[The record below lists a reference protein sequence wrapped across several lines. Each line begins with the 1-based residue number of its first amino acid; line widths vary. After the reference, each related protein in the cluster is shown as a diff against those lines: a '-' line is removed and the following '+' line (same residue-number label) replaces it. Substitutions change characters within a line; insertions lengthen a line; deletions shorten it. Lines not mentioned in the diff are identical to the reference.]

1 MEVLN
6 FLKPVLIFI
15 SVVFLT
21 SCSYSGRDDNV
32 SYVTPSLGVQ
42 FNSTQQENNSRNFM
56 DKDMNLIN
64 QAGSTVKERFNPP
77 VGYKRVEVQ
86 ENSFE
91 EYLRTLPLKLHGS
104 DVMYYDGRMKNREV
118 HEAVIDIDVGE
129 RDLQQCADA
138 VIRLRAEYLYSNE
151 LFDEIHFNFTNGFNA
166 DYSTWMQGNRIVVE
180 NGNKSYWVKRS
191 EYSNEYKS
199 FREYLTMV
207 FAYAGTVSLA
217 QEMQQV
223 SVEEMRI
230 GDVFIKDPLP
240 GHCVIVV
247 DMAENT
253 DTGEKIFMIAQ
264 SYMPAQDIHILKN
277 NDSKD
282 LSPWYSTDFGDKLRT
297 PEWTFEKDQLM
308 RFR

>member
-1 MEVLN
+1 VEVLN
-6 FLKPVLIFI
+6 YLKRILVLI

-21 SCSYSGRDDNV
+21 SCSYSGHNDNV
-32 SYVTPSLGVQ
+32 SHVTPSTGVQ
-42 FNSTQQENNSRNFM
+42 FNITHQGNNTGTSI
-56 DKDMNLIN
+56 DKDMHIIN
-64 QAGSTVKERFNPP
+64 EDGNIIEERFNPP

-91 EYLRTLPLKLHGS
+91 EYLRTLPLKSHGAE
-104 DVMYYDGRMKNREV
+104 VMYYDGRKKSREV
-118 HEAVIDIDVGE
+118 HEAVVDIDVGD

-138 VIRLRAEYLYSNE
+138 VIRLRAEYLYINE

-166 DYSTWMQGNRIVVE
+166 DYSTWMQGDRIKVE
-180 NGNKSYWVKRS
+180 GGNNAYWVKS
-191 EYSNEYKS
+191 TEYSNDYRS

-207 FAYAGTVSLA
+207 FAYAGTVSLV
-217 QEMQQV
+217 QEMQKI
-223 SVEEMRI
+223 SVDEMKI
-230 GDVFIKDPLP
+230 GDVFIKGPLP

-253 DTGEKIFMIAQ
+253 ETGEKIFMIAQ

-277 NDSKD
+277 NDSKS
-282 LSPWYSTDFGDKLRT
+282 LSPWYSTDFGEKLTT